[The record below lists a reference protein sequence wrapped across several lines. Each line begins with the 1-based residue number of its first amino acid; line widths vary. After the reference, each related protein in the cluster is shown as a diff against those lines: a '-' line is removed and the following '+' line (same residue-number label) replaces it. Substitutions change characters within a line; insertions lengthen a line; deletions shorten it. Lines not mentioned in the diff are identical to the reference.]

1 MTFTMN
7 MKCVA
12 IVVLTAAFCGTPLV
26 AVETVRVG
34 TSEGVPQ
41 LLVDGKPVRA
51 RMFWGAPGRGQLS
64 IGPEA
69 KKLIDLCIVNA
80 RIKGVPPGN
89 RALSPLIGP
98 SIIGYARVNSFEFS
112 PTVDEPGRATM
123 HFRFGSTPGD
133 IYLDDIRVVDL
144 KDNTDV
150 LPACDFESGIEGFR
164 KNWTL
169 WPIGPAN
176 TVGKVEVQPGRGR
189 DGSAG
194 TPYGQYLLDDVTA
207 GRVDAKMFVFLNAWC
222 LSPDQRQQILNAT
235 RGKLR
240 I

>member
-98 SIIGYARVNSFEFS
+98 SIIGYARVNKISQEAVTFTAIFHSSPSSNRSSRHARFASLREHIRISAIPSRYPVNAYATASF
-112 PTVDEPGRATM
+112 RW
-123 HFRFGSTPGD
+123 R
-133 IYLDDIRVVDL
+133 
-144 KDNTDV
+144 
-150 LPACDFESGIEGFR
+150 
-164 KNWTL
+164 
-169 WPIGPAN
+169 
-176 TVGKVEVQPGRGR
+176 
-189 DGSAG
+189 
-194 TPYGQYLLDDVTA
+194 LLS
-207 GRVDAKMFVFLNAWC
+207 L
-222 LSPDQRQQILNAT
+222 
-235 RGKLR
+235 
-240 I
+240 